1 MCPVWTW
8 HANVNDDDGIPRRW
22 PRRTSRSWCL
32 VMILMMMGT
41 ITVKVVFPRHTTTR
55 RTGRELYNLNGAGTQ
70 QQKSSHYNHLCIAI
84 CWMMRSNGKTVHVEN
99 VYFAFL
105 FFCLWGGLLL
115 KGFLNFCQIWQ
126 HWFGLFLI
134 QNAAAW
140 SVCGWSKLAKEN
152 EEEIKRIHALKLI

>member
-41 ITVKVVFPRHTTTR
+41 ITVKVVFSPPHNDPKDRKRAVQFKWRRNTTTK
-55 RTGRELYNLNGAGTQ
+55 N
-70 QQKSSHYNHLCIAI
+70 SHYNHLCIAI

-105 FFCLWGGLLL
+105 FFCLWGGVLL